1 MGRGSWGHWRGNGE
15 EGARAGTEGVGAER
29 GREGG
34 SESWEEVVVFAV
46 LEGCEY
52 WIQFVCVA

>member
-1 MGRGSWGHWRGNGE
+1 MGKGARTGTE
-15 EGARAGTEGVGAER
+15 EG

-34 SESWEEVVVFAV
+34 SESWEELVVFAV

-52 WIQFVCVA
+52 WIQFVCVARKIYY